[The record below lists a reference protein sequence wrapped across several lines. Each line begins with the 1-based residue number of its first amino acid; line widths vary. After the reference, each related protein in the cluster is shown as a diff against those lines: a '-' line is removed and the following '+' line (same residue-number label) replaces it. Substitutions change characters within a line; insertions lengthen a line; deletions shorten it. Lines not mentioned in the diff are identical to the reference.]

1 MVVVYVDRIE
11 RSDVGVGIGRIVGG
25 EGSGVVGELWMLV
38 KVGGLET
45 WNRKEKCGGKKGH

>member
-11 RSDVGVGIGRIVGG
+11 RRDVEVGMGRIVGG

-38 KVGGLET
+38 WVWVG
-45 WNRKEKCGGKKGH
+45 